1 MMHHLHLLILII
13 ILLLHITSSAH
24 QIDYN
29 HPDNEYCYNESNN
42 LGICLGK
49 YKREHP
55 GDAGGIDAQI
65 IQCTECSGNFFGDET
80 CDELKTLN
88 DIAIRVDNDSSN
100 SGTSSGSDSG
110 SSVTNNPDSTTSTTI
125 NWNESFCETYNRC
138 VQTNC
143 PQKCWHE
150 QEEWIQ
156 CLVIELDCDWRCM
169 EGEEW
174 LMMGNSVENRLTD
187 GMKGMMLGSNSA
199 GCFRRGSGGS
209 SMLGII
215 MMVGLGGLLWIL

>member
-1 MMHHLHLLILII
+1 MHHLLILII
-13 ILLLHITSSAH
+13 ILLLHTITSSAH

-55 GDAGGIDAQI
+55 GGSVDAQI

-88 DIAIRVDNDSSN
+88 DIAIRVDNDTSN
-100 SGTSSGSDSG
+100 SGTSSGGDSG
-110 SSVTNNPDSTTSTTI
+110 SSSVTDNPDDSTTTSTTI

-143 PQKCWHE
+143 PQRCWHE

-174 LMMGNSVENRLTD
+174 LMMGNSAENRLT
-187 GMKGMMLGSNSA
+187 GMKGMMLGSSA

-215 MMVGLGGLLWIL
+215 MMVGLGSVVSIL